1 MTSLPRRY
9 WATMTSA
16 EFARLDCHRAIALLP
31 VAAIEQHGP
40 HLPVVVDTCLLEGI
54 LARALELLPQEF
66 PLTILPTQAIGSS
79 SEHARYPGTLSL
91 SPETTTRLWLDIG
104 ASVAAAGLRKLVLF
118 NSHGGQVANLDI
130 VGRELR
136 ARHELLVV
144 HASWFSFGSPED
156 LFADREVRF
165 GIHGGEI
172 ETSMMLHLAPELVQ
186 LDNARDFE
194 SLTER
199 LHGQGLQRIGGGGGG
214 KLAWQAQDLNTD
226 GVCGN
231 ASAANAAKGKT
242 LVDFAARRLVELLA
256 DVDRLSPDILARDP
270 AWQSQD

>member
-1 MTSLPRRY
+1 MTSIPRRY

-16 EFARLDCHRAIALLP
+16 EFSQLDCEKTIALLP

-54 LARALELLPQEF
+54 LARALELLPEDF

-79 SEHARYPGTLSL
+79 PEHARYPGTLSL
-91 SPETTTRLWLDIG
+91 SPETTMRLWLDIG

-118 NSHGGQVANLDI
+118 NSHGGQVSLLDI

-136 ARHELLVV
+136 VQHDLLVV

-165 GIHGGEI
+165 GIHGGAI
-172 ETSMMLHLAPELVQ
+172 ETSMMLHLAPDLVQ
-186 LDNARDFE
+186 MDKARDFK
-194 SLTER
+194 SLTED
-199 LHGQGLQRIGGGGGG
+199 LHERGFQRIGGGGGG
-214 KLAWQAQDLNTD
+214 KLAWQTQDLNTD
-226 GVCGN
+226 GVCGD
-231 ASAANAAKGKT
+231 ARAANAEKGKT
-242 LVDFAARRLVELLA
+242 LVDFAARRLIELLEE
-256 DVDRLSPDILARDP
+256 VDCLSPSILERDP
-270 AWQSQD
+270 TW